1 MELLRENVCGPLQA
15 EHSGVRFEFNLHRLT
30 GLGYYEGPCFHIKL
44 KNNLGQEFMLADG
57 GLVNW
62 TQRLL
67 GDNKERLMTSGIGI
81 ELMCR
86 VFRRS

>member
-1 MELLRENVCGPLQA
+1 
-15 EHSGVRFEFNLHRLT
+15 
-30 GLGYYEGPCFHIKL
+30 
-44 KNNLGQEFMLADG
+44 MLADG